1 MRLGIN
7 ASNIRA
13 GGGVTHLYEI
23 LRTLNPDEYGIKR
36 ITIWGG
42 RSTLASLENRPWLD
56 KVFHPLLDKS
66 LFLRTYW
73 HLFHLDRVLRK
84 AKINL
89 LFVPGGIYFGGFRPF
104 ITMSQNLLPFD
115 NAERIR
121 FGLSLL
127 GIKLY
132 IVKLLQKATFRNADG
147 VIFLTETAKEVVKK
161 QVKLLPSKARVINHG
176 VSGDFQLEPRK
187 QKPISA
193 YNLSTPFQ
201 WLYVS
206 TVSPYKHQDQV
217 IKAAALLR
225 EKGYPVSLELIGDSH
240 GSALSQLNET
250 LNQIDPGND
259 FVTYHGPIAYS
270 ELKNFYHNVD
280 GFIFASSCET
290 FGQILLEAMSS
301 GLPIACSERSVM
313 PEILGKSAEYF
324 NPENPESIAEALINI
339 IEDIEIRRDYSWA
352 AYKRSLEFSWDRCTQ
367 QTFSFIKDVFEKY

>member
-23 LRTLNPDEYGIKR
+23 LRTLNPDEYGIER

-73 HLFHLDRVLRK
+73 QLFHLDRVLRK
-84 AKINL
+84 AKINV

-115 NAERIR
+115 NAERMR

-132 IVKLLQKATFRNADG
+132 IVKLLQKATFQNADG

-187 QKPISA
+187 QKPITA

-206 TVSPYKHQDQV
+206 TVSPYKHQGQV
-217 IKAAALLR
+217 IKAVALLR
-225 EKGYPVSLELIGDSH
+225 EKGYPVSLELIGGSH
-240 GSALSQLNET
+240 GSALSKLKIT
-250 LNQIDPGND
+250 INQIDPGNK
-259 FVTYHGPIAYS
+259 FVTYHGSITYS
-270 ELKNFYHNVD
+270 ELKKFYHNAD

-290 FGQILLEAMSS
+290 FGQILVEAMSS
-301 GLPIACSERSVM
+301 GLPIACSNMSVM
-313 PEILGKSAEYF
+313 PEVLGKSGEYF
-324 NPENPESIAEALINI
+324 NPEDSASIAQALIKL
-339 IEDIEIRRDYSWA
+339 IENKEIRNEYSWA
-352 AYKRSLEFSWDRCTQ
+352 AYKRSLEFSWDLCTEE
-367 QTFSFIKDVFEKY
+367 TFSYIRDVFESY